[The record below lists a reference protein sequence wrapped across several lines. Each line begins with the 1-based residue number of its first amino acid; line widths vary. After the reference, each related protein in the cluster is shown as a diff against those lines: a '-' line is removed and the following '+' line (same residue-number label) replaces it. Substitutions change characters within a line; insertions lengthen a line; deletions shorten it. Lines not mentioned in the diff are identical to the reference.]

1 MTNNNRR
8 SIKCDHC
15 GALYSEEEYKRL
27 ELTGHNRVWNFD
39 YERNNTIKSQHTR
52 QNRRR
57 LMGKVGFKI
66 AIVEF
71 RGKIYAGYKYEDGIN
86 KTDVWHFQEIN
97 GLGHF
102 RATKDR
108 GFWDNYEYDHEA
120 VFGVEIEDKNREL
133 YKMLHKRGF

>member
-1 MTNNNRR
+1 
-8 SIKCDHC
+8 
-15 GALYSEEEYKRL
+15 
-27 ELTGHNRVWNFD
+27 
-39 YERNNTIKSQHTR
+39 
-52 QNRRR
+52 
-57 LMGKVGFKI
+57 MGEIGFKI

-86 KTDVWHFQEIN
+86 KTNVWHFQEIN

-120 VFGVEIEDKNREL
+120 VFGVEIEDKDREL
-133 YKMLHKRGF
+133 YRMLHKRGF